1 MIRILDNFILFGWKS
16 LLKVGLYLLKFYEN
30 KILKLNYEELL
41 QFLINDVLK
50 NDFFTDKNV
59 DFIESAFEFKGIQ
72 NFLIKNIEDE
82 YKLNE
87 KLNENNIKNED

>member
-1 MIRILDNFILFGWKS
+1 M
-16 LLKVGLYLLKFYEN
+16 
-30 KILKLNYEELL
+30 L

-72 NFLIKNIEDE
+72 NVLIKNIEDE